1 MSDLGDTSA
10 DTSRVEAIE
19 FKLAH
24 LERAVQE
31 LSDVVYRQQLELDR
45 VLEANR
51 QLRRQLEELE
61 GRASDPGAV
70 EIPPHY

>member
-1 MSDLGDTSA
+1 MSKTDGTEPA
-10 DTSRVEAIE
+10 AGRIEAIE

-31 LSDVVYRQQLELDR
+31 LSDIVYRQQLELDR
-45 VLEANR
+45 VLETNR
-51 QLRRQLEELE
+51 QLRRQVEELE